1 MILKNI
7 KIFIKQLSKNKLY
20 SLVTIFGFSVSLMF
34 IVLIS
39 AYLRQETSVD
49 KFHEKKDRLFRLV
62 NEDDSGFGATI
73 GRKLADALPEVESY
87 TRIFDYNQYCTPVNS
102 GSDNKLNAEILMV
115 DSAFFNMFSFKLLE
129 GLPNEVLNAKN
140 SILLT
145 PKFARA
151 LFGSIS
157 PLGKQIKSSNGLIL
171 QVTGIFEEM
180 PENTQFKK
188 YDAIANI
195 RLLPDFMGWKE
206 VLDNND
212 MCDFTYYVLA
222 KEGTNII
229 AKEEQALDLLKTDLW
244 TYKDGRV
251 KSFGFEPIAESYF
264 SDKPGNIRQ
273 NSKTLITV
281 LLTIVL
287 IILLLAIINY
297 VNLTIAQSGFRNKEV
312 AIRKLMGSS
321 RIALIY
327 EHVTESVMFSFIA
340 AIIGIFL
347 AFLAEP
353 VFNKLLDTHIDLL
366 HYAGPI
372 DLLIVVFAML
382 VIGIISG
389 LFPSLLLTKL
399 KPVEVVKGSFR
410 TKTKTSYSKVL
421 VSFQFAATIALI
433 VCAITITKQT
443 RYMQNF
449 DMGFKKENIVQIDKA
464 FPKEKRQAF
473 NDILKQIPGVEQ
485 VSFVCGTPLSGGNNQ
500 SFTYNSK
507 PVSFQEFLVD
517 TAFFSMMGISYTL
530 TGVAWSDNVLWL
542 NKNAVKELGLDP
554 LPKSFKRYDEEFPV
568 YGVVEDFHFSDLHQP
583 VGLAMLSPLNDKK
596 WSWNVLVKI
605 SGKNIAGSMAQIKS
619 AYSSFTDNAPFDYK
633 FLDSEVDSWYKK
645 EANTSKII
653 TWFSVL
659 TIIISVMGILAL
671 VTLFNQLRTKEIGV
685 RKVNGAK
692 ISEVM
697 VTLNKDFVKWVAV
710 AFVIATP
717 VAYYAMNKW
726 LENFAYKTTLSWWIF
741 ALAGFL
747 ALGIALLTVSWQSWR
762 AATRNPVEAL
772 RYE

>member
-34 IVLIS
+34 IVLLS
-39 AYLRQETSVD
+39 AYLKQETSVD

-62 NEDDSGFGATI
+62 NEDDSSFGAIT

-281 LLTIVL
+281 LLAIVL

-297 VNLTIAQSGFRNKEV
+297 VNLTIAQSGFRNKEI

-321 RIALIY
+321 RMALIY

-366 HYAGPI
+366 HYAGPV

-517 TAFFSMMGISYTL
+517 TAFFSMMGISYTP

-554 LPKSFKRYDEEFPV
+554 LPKSFKRYDEELPV

-619 AYSSFTDNAPFDYK
+619 AYSSFTDNDPFDYK

>member
-39 AYLRQETSVD
+39 AYLKQETSVD
-49 KFHEKKDRLFRLV
+49 KFHEKKDRLFRIV
-62 NEDDSGFGATI
+62 NENVSGFGATT

-87 TRIFDYNQYCTPVNS
+87 TRVFDYNQYCTPVNS

-157 PLGKQIKSSNGLIL
+157 PVGKQIKSSNGLIL

-222 KEGTNII
+222 KKGTNII

-244 TYKDGRV
+244 TYMDGRV
-251 KSFGFEPIAESYF
+251 KTFGFEPITESYF

-517 TAFFSMMGISYTL
+517 TAFFSMMGISYTP

-542 NKNAVKELGLDP
+542 NKNAIKELGLDP

-619 AYSSFTDNAPFDYK
+619 AYSSFTDNDPFDYK

-762 AATRNPVEAL
+762 AATRNPVDAL

>member
-34 IVLIS
+34 IVLLS
-39 AYLRQETSVD
+39 AYLKQETSVD

-62 NEDDSGFGATI
+62 NEDDSSFGAIT

-281 LLTIVL
+281 LLAIVL

-297 VNLTIAQSGFRNKEV
+297 VNLTIAQSGFRNKEI

-321 RIALIY
+321 RMALIY

-366 HYAGPI
+366 HYAGPV

-473 NDILKQIPGVEQ
+473 NDILKQIPRVEQ

-517 TAFFSMMGISYTL
+517 TAFFSMMGISYTP

-554 LPKSFKRYDEEFPV
+554 LPKSFKRYDEELPV

-619 AYSSFTDNAPFDYK
+619 AYSSFTDNDPFDYK

>member
-39 AYLRQETSVD
+39 AYLKQESSVD

-87 TRIFDYNQYCTPVNS
+87 TRVFDYNQYCTPVNS

-151 LFGSIS
+151 LFGDIS
-157 PLGKQIKSSNGLIL
+157 PVGKQIKSSDGSIM

-188 YDAIANI
+188 YDAIVNI
-195 RLLPDFMGWKE
+195 RLLPNFMGWKE
-206 VLDNND
+206 VLDNNN
-212 MCDFTYYVLA
+212 MCGFTYYVLA
-222 KEGTNII
+222 KQGTNII

-251 KSFGFEPIAESYF
+251 KTFGFEPITESYF

-297 VNLTIAQSGFRNKEV
+297 VNLTIAQSGFRNKEI

-321 RIALIY
+321 RMALIY

-366 HYAGPI
+366 HYAGPT

-449 DMGFKKENIVQIDKA
+449 DMGFKKDNIVQIDKA

-517 TAFFSMMGISYTL
+517 TAFFSMMGISYTP

-542 NKNAVKELGLDP
+542 NKNAIKELGLDP

-619 AYSSFTDNAPFDYK
+619 AYSSFTDNDPFDYK